1 MATQEI
7 VQSLAYVSWV
17 LIGGTALGSLAL
29 CWLLRLM
36 TDATRG
42 FLGFTALLSALLG
55 GLWLVVDVSLPP
67 PDELVIRAAPGLDGP
82 RGVSV
87 AIFTLL
93 ALLSSIG
100 WLRGGSPR
108 LTAPGA
114 LLSGLA
120 ALLLA
125 ALGWAPEPGLVL
137 PLLVQLVSLTSAT
150 GAALGA
156 VVLAHW
162 YLVTPRLSERPLVL
176 ATGLLTWVLF
186 LQLLLLAAWQ
196 VVGIPEGP
204 PFAAL
209 TGAGALFAWLRLT
222 IGLLFPLILAYLA
235 HRTALTRS
243 MESATGLLYISL
255 TAVLASTIVAA
266 ALAVSVGLLV

>member
-17 LIGGTALGSLAL
+17 LTGGTALGTLAL
-29 CWLLRLM
+29 CWLLHLM

-42 FLGFTALLSALLG
+42 YLGFTALLSALLG
-55 GLWLVVDVSLPP
+55 AMWLAVDVSLPP
-67 PDELVIRAAPGLDGP
+67 PDELVIMAAPGLDGP
-82 RGVSV
+82 RGAGV

-93 ALLSSIG
+93 ALLSGIG
-100 WLRGGSPR
+100 WLRGGGPR

-176 ATGLLTWVLF
+176 TTRLLTWVLF

-204 PFAAL
+204 AFAAL
-209 TGAGALFAWLRLT
+209 TGPGALFAWLRLL

-235 HRTALTRS
+235 YRTALSRS

-255 TAVLASTIVAA
+255 AAVLASTIVAA
-266 ALAVSVGLLV
+266 ALAVSMGLLV